1 MQKTNSHNATNS
13 RDKSD
18 SLFAYLLEVGVDKS
32 TPTSSNQ
39 LIFAA
44 FKDHFHGHIQKFN
57 FIHVRYCSLKNTAF

>member
-18 SLFAYLLEVGVDKS
+18 SLFAITLDKS

-39 LIFAA
+39 LMFAA
-44 FKDHFHGHIQKFN
+44 FMDHFHGHIQKFN